1 MPRGPQGQKRPADVN
16 RCAVHVARIATGE
29 IEETYGKP
37 RQPNK
42 AKGGKIGGKR
52 RAESLTS
59 DRRGEIALAAAHAR
73 WGD

>member
-1 MPRGPQGQKRPADVN
+1 MPRGPQGQKRPTDVN
-16 RCAVHVARIATGE
+16 KCAVHVARIATGE

-37 RQPNK
+37 QPNK

-59 DRRGEIALAAAHAR
+59 EQCSEIALAAAQAR